1 MEISNKGLL
10 RQGFIFGFG
19 LIVPLIIGN
28 IVYSKISYS
37 MYSMAPDYDLVDEPP
52 SSYIEKEEDYIK
64 KIELHDIKDTR
75 DGNFVMVTGTVK
87 NTFNKKLSS
96 IKLEAEFFNDKGEFV
111 YEETEYISKNL
122 APNEVENF
130 AIKCGCTNRAIPEY
144 AKVTVRVV
152 SASNY

>member
-10 RQGFIFGFG
+10 KQGFIFGFG
-19 LIVPLIIGN
+19 LIVPLIVGHVI
-28 IVYSKISYS
+28 YSKISYS
-37 MYSMAPDYDLVDEPP
+37 MAQEYYGDDDLSPS
-52 SSYIEKEEDYIK
+52 SSYIEKEEDYIN
-64 KIELHDIKDTR
+64 KIELNGIKDSR

-87 NTFNKKLSS
+87 NTFSKKLSS
-96 IKLEAEFFNDKGEFV
+96 IKLEAEFFNNKGEFV
-111 YEETEYISKNL
+111 YEETEYVSKTL